1 MRYPDRLV
9 YVLIAATL
17 LPLQVMAES
26 SDAANELKKTLSR
39 ITGDDPDASRQ
50 AVRELATSDLTTIGQ
65 LTDML
70 VEPGKGND
78 ADVRRVLHGLA
89 IYVSRPGAGDE
100 RGPFTKALCG
110 RLKTDRPVAVKC
122 FLIRQ
127 LQIAGGPESV
137 APLSACLTDDELAE
151 SARQALVANASSSA
165 VEALRKALPKTK
177 GMVRIGIIQALGG
190 LGDTASILIL
200 RAVAET
206 VAHNTDEEARIAA
219 IAALGR
225 IGDIRAKTTI
235 TAFLEQGSARARR
248 VAMDAYLRLAAQM
261 LAKGT
266 RWSRHRALAMYGNA
280 LTTTEPAMRCA
291 ALRGLSEV
299 GGREATKLILSS
311 IADDDTTVRH
321 IALSCLAKMPEERVS
336 LAIAEALANAGVPV
350 RARLLHVLAER
361 NDPEATAAIEAA
373 TKDPNAEIRLTAW
386 DLQGRLDN
394 PSADMAS
401 TLLDAATNGSSLIR
415 PVALLAYL
423 KLANTQLR
431 EGKEDL
437 ALPMYEQVL
446 KLVGSDD
453 FRRQALADLADA
465 GSEKS
470 LAITEGL
477 INDESVRDDALR
489 VYVGVARRVADAGN
503 RQKAIAILRKTL
515 AANPARPVYVD
526 ALQQLWILGADDDPA
541 RDAGFV
547 TRWRVVGPLP
557 GNDVHQVW
565 PPEQGV
571 DPAAKPVKIH
581 DRSYPWTPF
590 HTPDPQGIVDL
601 AASMNPNVNTTAY
614 LYAEVVVDEARDT
627 VLKIGSNDGM
637 KLWLNGKTV
646 HVFPGSRSLTVDQDT
661 VTTRLKAGVNKFL
674 FKVTQNSG
682 GWEACLRLTDQDG
695 QPLRF
700 KQEKE

>member
-17 LPLQVMAES
+17 PPLQVMAES
-26 SDAANELKKTLSR
+26 SDTPNELKETISR

-50 AVRELATSDLTTIGQ
+50 AVRELATSDPATIGQ

-89 IYVSRPGAGDE
+89 IYVNRPGAGDE
-100 RGPFTKALCG
+100 RGPFTKALCD
-110 RLKTDRPVAVKC
+110 RLKTDRPAAVKC

-151 SARQALVANASSSA
+151 SARQALVANASPA
-165 VEALRKALPKTK
+165 AIEALREALPKTK
-177 GMVRIGIIQALGG
+177 GMVHIGIIQALGH
-190 LGDTASILIL
+190 LRDAASVPILM
-200 RAVAET
+200 AVAQG
-206 VAHNTDEEARIAA
+206 TDEESRIAA

-225 IGDIRAKTTI
+225 IGDTRAASTI
-235 TAFLEQGSARARR
+235 SACIEQGSAQARR
-248 VAMDAYLRLAAQM
+248 VVMDAYLRLAEQM

-266 RWSRHRALAMYGNA
+266 KLGRNEALAMYGNA
-280 LTTTEPAMRCA
+280 LTTTEPSMRCA
-291 ALRGLSEV
+291 VLRGLGEV
-299 GGREATKLILSS
+299 GGPHATKLILSS
-311 IADDDTTVRH
+311 IADDDATVRH
-321 IALSCLAKMPEERVS
+321 IASSHLAKMPEERVS
-336 LAIAEALANAGVPV
+336 LAIAEALKNADVPV

-361 NDPEATAAIEAA
+361 KDPEATAAIEAA

-401 TLLDAATNGSSLIR
+401 TLLDAATNGSNLIR

-477 INDESVRDDALR
+477 INDEGVRDDALR
-489 VYVGVARRVADAGN
+489 VHVGVARRVAKAGN
-503 RQKAIAILRKTL
+503 RQKAIEILRKTL

-547 TRWRVVGPLP
+547 TRWRMVGPLP
-557 GNDVHQVW
+557 SNDVHQVW
-565 PPEQGV
+565 PPERGV
-571 DPAAKPVKIH
+571 DPAKPVKIQ

-601 AASMNPNVNTTAY
+601 AASMEPNVNTTAY
-614 LYAEVVVDEARDT
+614 LYAEVVVDEAQDT

-637 KLWLNGKTV
+637 KLWLNGKTI

-682 GWEACLRLTDQDG
+682 GWSACLRLTDRAG